1 MISKIPSFK
10 AASLKYG
17 NNGQNVHFKDEG
29 NKAPIAQVHFVLSN
43 TSSLLYVE
51 NGERRPCVGIEEKG
65 RDKRIIAGF
74 DISNNRTSKQYLM
87 FICGFGS

>member
-43 TSSLLYVE
+43 TSSSTVCVE
-51 NGERRPCVGIEEKG
+51 WREK
-65 RDKRIIAGF
+65 
-74 DISNNRTSKQYLM
+74 TM
-87 FICGFGS
+87 CGN